1 MGLVSDYFKKSKEIA
16 AEKPADKKKE
26 QLQAQRIKDAV
37 KIFES
42 NIIEDKNKTI
52 RLYRNTTIFL
62 GVCSIALSIGIA
74 GLAPLKTVVPF
85 LLRVDSSTGTTD
97 MVSPFDQKTATFEAI
112 ITRYWL
118 ARFIEN
124 REGYEWNSVQNMY
137 DTVEL
142 MSTSSVFNEY
152 KNYMV
157 GDFSPVKKLGKGL
170 KMQVR
175 VNAITLLN
183 SDTALIR
190 FTKVITDADGQPV
203 SGYTPAKWIA
213 TVTFDYSKKIK
224 TEGQRLINP
233 LGFQAMSYRV
243 DPEVIKQ

>member
-1 MGLVSDYFKKSKEIA
+1 MNSAPDYFKKSKEIA

-26 QLQAQRIKDAV
+26 IEQGKRIAEAV

-42 NIIEDKNKTI
+42 NLIDDKNKTI
-52 RLYRNTTIFL
+52 RLFRNTTIFL
-62 GVCSIALSIGIA
+62 GVCSVALSMGIV
-74 GLAPLKTVVPF
+74 GLSPLKTVEPF
-85 LLRVDSSTGTTD
+85 IFRVDNSTGSVD
-97 MVSPFDQKTATFEAI
+97 VVSPFDQKNATFEPI

-142 MSTSSVFNEY
+142 MATSSVFNEY
-152 KNYMV
+152 KNYIE
-157 GDFSPVKKLGKGL
+157 GDFSPLKKLGKVL

-183 SDTALIR
+183 VETAQIR
-190 FTKVITDADGQPV
+190 FTKVITDSDGQPV
-203 SGYTPAKWIA
+203 NGYTPAKWIA
-213 TVTFDYSKKIK
+213 TVTFDYRRKIK

-233 LGFQAMSYRV
+233 LGFAAVSYRV
-243 DPEVIKQ
+243 DPEVIKS